1 METFNSLF
9 MVSPL
14 LLGVLFFVAMLAG
27 FIDSIA
33 GGGGLLTIPALM
45 AAGMSPANALATNKL
60 QACGGSISATI
71 YFIRRKVVSLSDQ
84 KLNIAMTFVGSMS
97 GALLVQYVQA
107 DVLRQ
112 ILPIL
117 VICIG
122 LYFLLM
128 PKLGE
133 EDRQRRMYGLPF
145 ALIAGGCVG
154 FYDGFFGPA
163 AGSFYAL
170 AFVTL
175 CGFNLAKATAHAK
188 LLNATSNI
196 GGLLLFILGGK
207 VIWATGFVML
217 VGQFLGARMGSRL
230 VLSKGQKLIR
240 PMIVIVSAVMS
251 AKLLYDSHG
260 QEILHWLG
268 DELMNSTHHYEQL
281 IEIFNSCFADE
292 FNTRLIKGDDEPIYL
307 PADAEVPYNRIVFA
321 HGFYASAIHEI
332 SHWCIAGKARRELVD
347 FGYWYCPDGRDAQT
361 QSQFEDVEVK
371 PQALDWLFCVAAGYP
386 FNVSCD
392 NLEGD
397 FEPDRVVFQRRV
409 HAQVMEYLTN
419 GIPERPARF
428 IKALQNYYHTPELTA
443 EQFPWPE
450 ALN

>member
-1 METFNSLF
+1 
-9 MVSPL
+9 
-14 LLGVLFFVAMLAG
+14 
-27 FIDSIA
+27 
-33 GGGGLLTIPALM
+33 M

-112 ILPIL
+112 ILP
-117 VICIG
+117 
-122 LYFLLM
+122 
-128 PKLGE
+128 
-133 EDRQRRMYGLPF
+133 
-145 ALIAGGCVG
+145 GGCVG

-268 DELMNSTHHYEQL
+268 MN
-281 IEIFNSCFADE
+281 
-292 FNTRLIKGDDEPIYL
+292 
-307 PADAEVPYNRIVFA
+307 
-321 HGFYASAIHEI
+321 
-332 SHWCIAGKARRELVD
+332 
-347 FGYWYCPDGRDAQT
+347 
-361 QSQFEDVEVK
+361 
-371 PQALDWLFCVAAGYP
+371 
-386 FNVSCD
+386 
-392 NLEGD
+392 
-397 FEPDRVVFQRRV
+397 
-409 HAQVMEYLTN
+409 
-419 GIPERPARF
+419 
-428 IKALQNYYHTPELTA
+428 
-443 EQFPWPE
+443 
-450 ALN
+450 

>member
-9 MVSPL
+9 MVSRCCWE
-14 LLGVLFFVAMLAG
+14 FSFCRH
-27 FIDSIA
+27 A
-33 GGGGLLTIPALM
+33 GGVYRLDCRWRWVTHHSGIDGG
-45 AAGMSPANALATNKL
+45 GDVSANALATNKL

-268 DELMNSTHHYEQL
+268 MN
-281 IEIFNSCFADE
+281 
-292 FNTRLIKGDDEPIYL
+292 
-307 PADAEVPYNRIVFA
+307 
-321 HGFYASAIHEI
+321 
-332 SHWCIAGKARRELVD
+332 
-347 FGYWYCPDGRDAQT
+347 
-361 QSQFEDVEVK
+361 
-371 PQALDWLFCVAAGYP
+371 
-386 FNVSCD
+386 
-392 NLEGD
+392 
-397 FEPDRVVFQRRV
+397 
-409 HAQVMEYLTN
+409 
-419 GIPERPARF
+419 
-428 IKALQNYYHTPELTA
+428 
-443 EQFPWPE
+443 
-450 ALN
+450 